1 MERVYA
7 AAHMT
12 EPKPIANR
20 ALGRAL
26 LARQGLLERMQQP
39 LIDVV
44 EAIGAM
50 QGQAWGA
57 LPVGLWSRMAQ
68 FAPHDL
74 YDALRDGR
82 LRWGI
87 GIRGTLHLVSASEH
101 PAYAVVAHEGTTRNW
116 HRALDQTSTGMD
128 ALRGA
133 LLAFAAAQPHTNE
146 EIRDFAQEWVG
157 EHPHAIDPREVDAQ
171 RALGWRPIYRWS
183 ALARVPRDG
192 AWGTKAPADHIAVPV
207 APTSPRAPA
216 VEQAL
221 ADVVTR
227 HLRAFGP
234 AGADD
239 VACWISWRTPAVREM
254 LEGMG
259 ETVVRFADEHGRTLY
274 DLADAPRPDP
284 DTPAP
289 PRLLGAFDST
299 LLAYVAKHRQRI
311 MPDDLRNIVYE
322 KANMQIRPTFLLDG
336 LVAGTWSIELRRREA
351 TLTLVSHR
359 KIARAQRVALNAE
372 AGGLLAALHPGAKA
386 RHVVFE

>member
-1 MERVYA
+1 
-7 AAHMT
+7 MT
-12 EPKPIANR
+12 EPKPISNR

-26 LARQGLLERMQQP
+26 LARQGLLERMHQP
-39 LIDVV
+39 LVDVV

-68 FAPHDL
+68 FAPQDL

-101 PAYAVVAHEGTTRNW
+101 PAYAVVAHEATTRNW
-116 HRALDQTSTGMD
+116 HRAIDQTSTGMD

-133 LLAFAAAQPHTNE
+133 LLAFAASQPRTNE

-157 EHPHAIDPREVDAQ
+157 KHPRAIDPREVDAQ
-171 RALGWRPIYRWS
+171 RAVGWRPIYRWS
-183 ALARVPRDG
+183 ALARVPREG
-192 AWGTKAPADHIAVPV
+192 AWGTKTPADHIAVPV

-216 VEQAL
+216 VEQGL
-221 ADVVTR
+221 VDVVTR

-239 VACWISWRTPAVREM
+239 VACWIGWRTPAVRKV

-259 ETVVRFADEHGRTLY
+259 ETVVRFADEQGRTLY

-299 LLAYVAKHRQRI
+299 LLAYVAKHRRRI
-311 MPDDLRNIVYE
+311 MPDDLRDIVYE

-351 TLTLVSHR
+351 TLTLVARR
-359 KIARAQRVALNAE
+359 KIARAERVALNAE

-386 RHVVFE
+386 HHVVFE